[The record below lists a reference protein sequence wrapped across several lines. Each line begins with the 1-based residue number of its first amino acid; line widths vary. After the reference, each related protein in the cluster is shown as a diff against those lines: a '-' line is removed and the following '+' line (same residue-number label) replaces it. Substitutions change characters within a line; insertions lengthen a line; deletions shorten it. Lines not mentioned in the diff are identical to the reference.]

1 MVMNVVVVFVPL
13 TAHTTTNYCHTV
25 STHETVLGTLPL
37 TFSTSDIFQTV
48 FIAFLALVVLGVSH
62 GLLLLPVILSFIGP
76 EDHVVLSSSAT
87 AAANGPTAKKE
98 ETARGVVVAKTMP
111 PKTTKSMI
119 RPDHRLEE
127 IHC

>member
-1 MVMNVVVVFVPL
+1 
-13 TAHTTTNYCHTV
+13 
-25 STHETVLGTLPL
+25 LGTLPL
-37 TFSTSDIFQTV
+37 AFSTSDIFQTV

-76 EDHVVLSSSAT
+76 EDHVVLSSASAKT
-87 AAANGPTAKKE
+87 TAANGSAKKKE
-98 ETARGVVVAKTMP
+98 ETARGVVVAKAMP
-111 PKTTKSMI
+111 PKTI

>member
-1 MVMNVVVVFVPL
+1 VVVFVPL
-13 TAHTTTNYCHTV
+13 TAHTTNYCHTV

-37 TFSTSDIFQTV
+37 AFSTSDIFQTV

-87 AAANGPTAKKE
+87 AAANVSTKKKE
-98 ETARGVVVAKTMP
+98 ETARGVVVAKAMP
-111 PKTTKSMI
+111 PKTI